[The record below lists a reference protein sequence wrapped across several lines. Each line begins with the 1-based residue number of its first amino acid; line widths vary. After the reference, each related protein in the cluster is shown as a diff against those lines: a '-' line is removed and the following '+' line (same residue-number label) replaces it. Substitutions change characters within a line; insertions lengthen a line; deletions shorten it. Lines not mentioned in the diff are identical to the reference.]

1 MPGMTEGYD
10 WSERTL
16 LDRQG
21 EKFGTLH
28 DLFVDQATGEPEWAT
43 VRTGLVGS
51 RLSFVPLSGAE
62 PAGEDVK
69 LAIDKERV
77 REAPSVDAGEQLSQA
92 EEQRL
97 YSRYGFEYS
106 RARSETGL
114 AGRRREIRGSS
125 DAGDRE
131 GLECVPRTVA

>member
-21 EKFGTLH
+21 EKLGTLH

-77 REAPSVDAGEQLSQA
+77 
-92 EEQRL
+92 
-97 YSRYGFEYS
+97 
-106 RARSETGL
+106 SEG
-114 AGRRREIRGSS
+114 G
-125 DAGDRE
+125 
-131 GLECVPRTVA
+131 P